1 MFELLFTHAKHV
13 VVVARTEVVVESSVE
28 VVVETRKNFPS
39 RFFSSVWSAT
49 PVFFLESQT
58 PQEARAAIIRTKLLC
73 KLITIKILRNVY
85 RCMVNKYGK
94 TFCPSRKLCL
104 DHRKVLLPIKYVY
117 VYVYVLPV
125 FRFCNDYKY
134 FQNGKL

>member
-1 MFELLFTHAKHV
+1 M
-13 VVVARTEVVVESSVE
+13 VARTEVVVESSVE

-39 RFFSSVWSAT
+39 RLFFSSVWSAT

-85 RCMVNKYGK
+85 RCMVNKYSEK
-94 TFCPSRKLCL
+94 SMTVKLPAL
-104 DHRKVLLPIKYVY
+104 QGNYDRLT
-117 VYVYVLPV
+117 
-125 FRFCNDYKY
+125 N
-134 FQNGKL
+134 